1 MRNAEK
7 IESIEKAYFN
17 LNADVKTAEDVE
29 NDQATV
35 DADEYW
41 YFMDKPED
49 LWEQYEAG
57 ELEEDPYYDDYL
69 SNWYGNDP
77 TYEALHATSLPAE
90 LGAYWEVLEN

>member
-1 MRNAEK
+1 MRLLENYDLYTLRTNAAVVTEM
-7 IESIEKAYFN
+7 EDTCFYR
-17 LNADVKTAEDVE
+17 LMDCLHYAEE
-29 NDQATV
+29 NRV
-35 DADEYW
+35 L
-41 YFMDKPED
+41 D

-90 LGAYWEVLEN
+90 LDAYWEVLEN